1 MSPFTGLTA
10 TPHEL
15 ASGML
20 AITFGRAGAG
30 AFEAAAAPA
39 GTARART
46 PITAGTTDHKT
57 RRVIRPSLRRRRLSR
72 PSHAKRHSRTGT
84 AKADFT
90 PVLSRA
96 SLLPSTLL
104 NLLRGG
110 RRRLDDR

>member
-20 AITFGRAGAG
+20 AITFGRAGVG

-57 RRVIRPSLRRRRLSR
+57 RRVIRPSFGGVDCLAAASKRQSR
-72 PSHAKRHSRTGT
+72 PLA
-84 AKADFT
+84 AKAERT
-90 PVLSRA
+90 PVLARVH
-96 SLLPSTLL
+96 
-104 NLLRGG
+104 RCF
-110 RRRLDDR
+110 RRRY